1 MAGAGDQDRDGY
13 DDVLVGAIGDDLAGV
28 DAGAAFVFSGRTHRV
43 LRRIDGGDPGGGFGS
58 ATDAAASL
66 GGRRPD
72 LIVGAWNEG
81 PGDAAGGGGVHVL
94 GRAGE
99 RFALAPPA
107 GAAQF
112 GNFFVAGV
120 GRVDRDGVP
129 DVYAA
134 DYAASGGNGFA
145 GVYAGRDGSLIH
157 GWPGGPGDGTGP
169 GREAGDV
176 DRDGRIDLAVG
187 SYTAG
192 PTGAGRVDVRSGRTG
207 RVLRSITSTT
217 AGENLGF
224 DAVGVGDANRDGRI
238 DLLLSAATGSAVYL
252 VAGRASP
259 LRQPGARDPRD
270 LAGIE
275 LGHLGALCA
284 GVEVDLRRV
293 LGHRGGAERAGEVR
307 ADREQPVVAQEAG
320 AAVDER
326 RGRAVGHLVRARARV
341 RRDADVAADRLDE
354 AGEDRREPPTEHGER
369 HGRRG
374 VRVDDR
380 PDLGPARVDE
390 RVQRQL
396 ARRRA
401 AAAELPAGRADEAD
415 VVGLERVVGQ
425 RRRRHGDHARA
436 RPRRARR
443 RCRRSRGRGARPGGA
458 GSGRAPPG
466 ARGGGRRTSGQLLRG
481 RVASRS
487 ATAAATGTSARAGH
501 EPRERREVGRGDVDV
516 RGPGAHRAL
525 DVQAVAAEPD
535 PPRLEGQV
543 ADRGA
548 HAHGTRSPARAPA
561 SRAVSSKV
569 GASRP
574 WR

>member
-1 MAGAGDQDRDGY
+1 MARRRTGAALATLGLALGAPAGAAAGSDGFVERVRVLHEWHGAPGTYLGWAVSELHDIDRDRVTDLIVSEPATAEGGTVWVSSGRTGRLLHRLDGAPGDFFGGAIADAGDTDRDGVHDIVVGAPNNPTTVFGRGRAYLYSGRTGRLLHTWEAAGPDDTLGAAVAGAGDQDRDGY

-94 GRAGE
+94 GSAGE

-129 DVYAA
+129 DIYAA

-192 PTGAGRVDVRSGRTG
+192 PAGAGRVDVRSGRTG

-224 DAVGVGDANRDGRI
+224 DAVGVGDTNRDGRI
-238 DLLLSAATGSAVYL
+238 DLLLSAASGSAVYL
-252 VAGRASP
+252 VAGR
-259 LRQPGARDPRD
+259 
-270 LAGIE
+270 
-275 LGHLGALCA
+275 
-284 GVEVDLRRV
+284 
-293 LGHRGGAERAGEVR
+293 
-307 ADREQPVVAQEAG
+307 
-320 AAVDER
+320 
-326 RGRAVGHLVRARARV
+326 
-341 RRDADVAADRLDE
+341 
-354 AGEDRREPPTEHGER
+354 
-369 HGRRG
+369 
-374 VRVDDR
+374 
-380 PDLGPARVDE
+380 
-390 RVQRQL
+390 
-396 ARRRA
+396 
-401 AAAELPAGRADEAD
+401 
-415 VVGLERVVGQ
+415 
-425 RRRRHGDHARA
+425 
-436 RPRRARR
+436 
-443 RCRRSRGRGARPGGA
+443 
-458 GSGRAPPG
+458 
-466 ARGGGRRTSGQLLRG
+466 
-481 RVASRS
+481 
-487 ATAAATGTSARAGH
+487 
-501 EPRERREVGRGDVDV
+501 
-516 RGPGAHRAL
+516 
-525 DVQAVAAEPD
+525 
-535 PPRLEGQV
+535 
-543 ADRGA
+543 
-548 HAHGTRSPARAPA
+548 
-561 SRAVSSKV
+561 
-569 GASRP
+569 
-574 WR
+574 